1 MGSFFIMTADWKQ
14 IAADAWDSP
23 NRKQAALE
31 YHHARGNRTLIV
43 ETPPEDLARLRRLTD
58 PAISLD
64 RAWDEIRRAAR
75 ERYNEAPEATYNAV
89 LYELRTHGLPQL
101 SNENCQRRLAD
112 LSAAQ
117 LKNLMASLQQRRG
130 QYPNVCDELLTTLA
144 TIYDARVM
152 ADA

>member
-1 MGSFFIMTADWKQ
+1 VTTYWKKL
-14 IAADAWDSP
+14 AADMWTNPSWKESA
-23 NRKQAALE
+23 RE
-31 YHHARGNRTLIV
+31 YHEMRGGRRSIV
-43 ETPPEDLARLRRLTD
+43 EIEPEHAAFLRRLL
-58 PAISLD
+58 PREVSFE
-64 RAWDEIRRAAR
+64 RAWDEISRAAR

-89 LYELRTHGLPQL
+89 VYELRTHGLPQL

-130 QYPNVCDELLTTLA
+130 QYLNVCDELLTTLA